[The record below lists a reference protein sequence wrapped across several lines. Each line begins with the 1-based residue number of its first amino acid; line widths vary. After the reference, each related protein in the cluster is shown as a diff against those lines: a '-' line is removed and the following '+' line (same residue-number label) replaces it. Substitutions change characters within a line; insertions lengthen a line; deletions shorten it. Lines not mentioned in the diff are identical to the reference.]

1 MEDLLWKVG
10 SMAVIVGFIAFI
22 IYLNKTDKKR
32 TINFAK
38 KAAKKEAKKEA
49 EERIRKLE
57 EEAAKKAEEEYYR
70 WHPDNWTSS

>member
-10 SMAVIVGFIAFI
+10 SMAVIVGFIALI
-22 IYLNKTDKKR
+22 IYLNKTDEKR

-38 KAAKKEAKKEA
+38 KAAKKEA

>member
-10 SMAVIVGFIAFI
+10 SMAVVVGFIAFI

-38 KAAKKEAKKEA
+38 KAAK
-49 EERIRKLE
+49 ERIRELE
-57 EEAAKKAEEEYYR
+57 LEAAKKAEEEYYR

>member
-10 SMAVIVGFIAFI
+10 SMAVVVGIIAFI
-22 IYLNKTDKKR
+22 ICLNKTDEKR

-38 KAAKKEAKKEA
+38 KVAEEEAKKA
-49 EERIRKLE
+49 E
-57 EEAAKKAEEEYYR
+57 EEAAKKAEEEEYYR